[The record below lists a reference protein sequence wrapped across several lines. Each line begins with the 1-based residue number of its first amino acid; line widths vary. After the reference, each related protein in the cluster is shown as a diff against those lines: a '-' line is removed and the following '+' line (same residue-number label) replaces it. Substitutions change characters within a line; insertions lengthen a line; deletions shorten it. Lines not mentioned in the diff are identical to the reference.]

1 MKRISALFIPSLFL
15 MSFCVSGQI
24 QQKIGGSATSIA
36 VSATLE
42 IESTSRGFLP
52 PRMTK
57 AQRNAIV
64 SPVAGLIIYCT
75 NCGSGE
81 PQVYNG
87 SSWLGMSSF
96 AGGSAVVLPSQSGSA
111 AICDGSLITI
121 VVELTSSTGKVWM
134 DRNLGAS
141 RAGTS
146 ATDYF
151 AYGCLYQWGRGNDGH
166 ASINWSSSTAG
177 VPVNGSTTTPATTDV
192 PGNALFITN
201 STTPY
206 DWRST
211 KNDALWQVGSQ
222 VNNPCNVGFHVPTD
236 AQLTAE
242 FAAYSITNA
251 AQAYANGPGGGF
263 KFVLAGNRGN
273 TNATLNNQGVSGN
286 YWSSSVNGV
295 AAYRRYSNSGG
306 TSSSDNYRAF
316 GFALRCLKD

>member
-1 MKRISALFIPSLFL
+1 MKRISYLFIPSLL
-15 MSFCVSGQI
+15 LVSFCVSGQI
-24 QQKIGGSATSIA
+24 QQKVGSNATNIV
-36 VSATLE
+36 VSAALE
-42 IESTSRGFLP
+42 LESTSRGFLP
-52 PRMTK
+52 PRMTQT
-57 AQRNAIV
+57 QRNAIV

-87 SSWLGMSSF
+87 SSWSGMSSF
-96 AGGSAVVLPSQSGSA
+96 AGGSAVVVRPQSGGA
-111 AICDGSLITI
+111 AICDGSLTTV

-177 VPVNGSTTTPATTDV
+177 VPVNGSTTTLATTDV
-192 PGNALFITN
+192 PGNALFIIN
-201 STTPY
+201 GTTPF

-222 VNNPCNVGFHVPTD
+222 VNNTCDVGFHVPTD

-242 FAAYSITNA
+242 FTAYAITNA
-251 AQAYANGPGGGF
+251 ATAYANGPDGGF
-263 KFVLAGNRGN
+263 KFVLAGYRN
-273 TNATLNNQGVSGN
+273 TATLGNQGVYGY
-286 YWSSSVNGV
+286 YWSSSVSGAN
-295 AAYRRYSNSGG
+295 AANRYIYSVGTYSGN
-306 TSSSDNYRAF
+306 NYRVN